1 MQEDNRISQK
11 GIIPVN
17 FLVVRVKS
25 KRDRLWEID
34 RECIELEAAPG
45 GSSLEERELTR
56 TITLLPQ
63 HDKKDVHY
71 ILCQTQRLMGITTF
85 PNLLV
90 RKMRKDLSSLEFLL
104 LNRLNLLNFTK
115 LLKRSLLKIASGH
128 LLTVVEG

>member
-71 ILCQTQRLMGITTF
+71 IIV
-85 PNLLV
+85 PNSEI
-90 RKMRKDLSSLEFLL
+90 DG
-104 LNRLNLLNFTK
+104 NNNLP
-115 LLKRSLLKIASGH
+115 
-128 LLTVVEG
+128 